1 MAWKEPRAQACACER
16 SEREGVLMKL
26 NLVREQLL
34 KPLQTAIAAVDHKQ
48 AMPILSNVL
57 LDLRDKKLSV
67 TGTDLEIEL
76 IGQSMV
82 PDVKESQARLTLPAR
97 KLFDICKALPEFAA
111 IELYQEK
118 DRVILKSD
126 RSRFTMA
133 TLPADDFPNVESA
146 ETKLTFSLSQGVL
159 SDLLHRTAFAMAQQD
174 VRYYVNGILLEIAEN
189 MLRVVATD
197 GHRLA
202 MNQAA
207 IDIVKPHR
215 LQTIMPY
222 KAVMELMRLLK
233 TPESILTVQIGLH
246 HIRLF
251 SDDFVFTS
259 KLVEGRFPDYQR
271 VIPKMGDK
279 IVLVDRDTLKQALS
293 RIAILCHDKVRGV
306 RFELKSGSLQ
316 LFANNTEHEAAEE
329 TVDIDYRGQPL
340 DIGFNITYLLDA
352 LSVVQPGLVRLTLI
366 DTNSSMR
373 IDEPNSDGS
382 SIFVVMP
389 MRI

>member
-1 MAWKEPRAQACACER
+1 MAWKEPRAQAGGCER

-34 KPLQTAIAAVDHKQ
+34 KPLQTAIGAVDHKQ

-174 VRYYVNGILLEIAEN
+174 VRYYLNGMLLEIEEN
-189 MLRVVATD
+189 TLLVVVTD
-197 GHRLA
+197 
-202 MNQAA
+202 
-207 IDIVKPHR
+207 
-215 LQTIMPY
+215 
-222 KAVMELMRLLK
+222 
-233 TPESILTVQIGLH
+233 
-246 HIRLF
+246 
-251 SDDFVFTS
+251 
-259 KLVEGRFPDYQR
+259 
-271 VIPKMGDK
+271 
-279 IVLVDRDTLKQALS
+279 
-293 RIAILCHDKVRGV
+293 
-306 RFELKSGSLQ
+306 
-316 LFANNTEHEAAEE
+316 
-329 TVDIDYRGQPL
+329 
-340 DIGFNITYLLDA
+340 
-352 LSVVQPGLVRLTLI
+352 
-366 DTNSSMR
+366 
-373 IDEPNSDGS
+373 
-382 SIFVVMP
+382 
-389 MRI
+389 

>member
-1 MAWKEPRAQACACER
+1 MR
-16 SEREGVLMKL
+16 LL
-26 NLVREQLL
+26 LLREQLL
-34 KPLQTAIAAVDHKQ
+34 KPLQLVIGAIDHKQ

-174 VRYYVNGILLEIAEN
+174 VRYYLNGMLLEIAEN